1 MRESKRLVDTVKR
14 QLKQQGKTY
23 ADLTDVLD
31 LSHASVKRLF
41 AEKNFTLER
50 LEKVCNFLGTDLA
63 DLIRL
68 MEKNE
73 EKIDQLTL
81 EQEKEFVDDTRF
93 LCFAHA
99 LLQRWSFDEIIE
111 TYEISEHEG
120 IQMMARLDRMKLI
133 EMLPGNRYKLL
144 ISRNFNWIKSGP
156 IQNFFERQLQ
166 ADYFETKFNKP
177 DELRI
182 FVSSMLSASSLEA
195 IMAKMGKLAGEVN
208 DCHLEDEKL
217 PLERKQGISMVLA
230 IRPWETKV
238 FTALRR
244 DRKPVN

>member
-1 MRESKRLVDTVKR
+1 MRETDRLIETLKGELKR
-14 QLKQQGKTY
+14 QGKTY
-23 ADLTDVLD
+23 ADLTQVLD

-50 LEKVCNFLGTDLA
+50 LEKLCNFLGTDLA
-63 DLIRL
+63 DLVRA

-73 EKIDQLTL
+73 EKIDQLTI

-111 TYEISEHEG
+111 TYAISEHEG

-144 ISRNFNWIKSGP
+144 ISSNFSWIKSGP

-166 ADYFETKFNKP
+166 SDYFDCKFNKP
-177 DELRI
+177 DQLRV
-182 FVSSMLSASSLEA
+182 FLSSTLSASSVEA
-195 IMAKMGKLAGEVN
+195 IMNKLNKLALEVN
-208 DCHLEDEKL
+208 DYHLQDEKL
-217 PLERKQGISMVLA
+217 SLEKRQGVSMVLA

-244 DRKPVN
+244 GD